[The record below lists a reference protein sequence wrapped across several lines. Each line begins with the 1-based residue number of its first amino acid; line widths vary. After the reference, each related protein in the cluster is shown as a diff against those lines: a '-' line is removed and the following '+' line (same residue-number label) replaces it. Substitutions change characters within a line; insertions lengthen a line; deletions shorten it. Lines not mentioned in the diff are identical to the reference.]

1 MILVTA
7 SQMQR
12 MDHKTINSFGIP
24 GVVLMENAGRGAVD
38 MFLKKFGILSKQNPA
53 NQNPARQKVGV
64 IAGRGNNG
72 GDGFVMGRYLMEK
85 GIPTTIFLLSTRD
98 KLTGDAR
105 TNMGLTQKIIEQ
117 NPTANLIE
125 IPDAKELA
133 RQTSHLLDQD
143 LFVDAI
149 FGIGLNADVRGFY
162 KEVIELLNGSEKPIF
177 SVDIPSGLNA
187 NTGAVCGVAIQAAAT
202 ATFAFAKAGQI
213 LSPGNQYTGDLEVID
228 IGIPDFIVRDEN
240 PQLFLMEPKDIAP
253 LFVPRKFESHK
264 GSFGHL
270 LVIAGSPGKTGAA
283 ALCAN
288 AAMRSGTG
296 LVTLG
301 VAKGLNPSL
310 ESQVIE
316 PMTVPLAQTP
326 EGYLSDQSLAA
337 IQALLKGKQ
346 ALALGPGIGTQGPTQ
361 TLVKRLVADTRVPII
376 LDADGINCI
385 AGHLELI
392 KARKDPTVL
401 TPHPGEMARLT
412 QKTTQEI
419 QADRREIGTQ
429 FAREYQVVLV
439 LKGAQTLVCCPG
451 GRTLICP
458 TGNPGMASGG
468 MGDVLTGLIAG
479 FIAQG
484 FPVEKAAMTGVFIHG
499 LCGDFLAGKT
509 PFGFLASD
517 MIPAIPRTI
526 HDLLRREKS

>member
-7 SQMQR
+7 AQMQR
-12 MDHKTINSFGIP
+12 MDHRTINSFGIP
-24 GVVLMENAGRGAVD
+24 GVVLMENAGRSAVE
-38 MFLKKFGILSKQNPA
+38 MFLRKFGIRPEQKPIK
-53 NQNPARQKVGV
+53 QKVGIIV
-64 IAGRGNNG
+64 GRGNNG

-105 TNMGLTQKIIEQ
+105 TNMGLAQKIIEQ
-117 NPTANLIE
+117 NPNADLIE
-125 IPDAKELA
+125 IPDAAELA
-133 RQTSHLLDQD
+133 RQKNRFLDQD

-162 KEVIELLNGSEKPIF
+162 KEVIALLNGSEKPIF

-187 NTGAVCGVAIQAAAT
+187 DTGEICGVAIRAAAT
-202 ATFAFAKAGQI
+202 ATFAFAKAGHI
-213 LSPGNQYTGDLEVID
+213 LFPGNQHTGDLEVID
-228 IGIPDFIVRDEN
+228 IGIPDFIARDED
-240 PQLFLMEPKDIAP
+240 PKLFLMESKDIAP
-253 LFVPRKFESHK
+253 LFAPRKFESHK

-301 VAKGLNPSL
+301 VAKDLNPSL
-310 ESQVIE
+310 ESQVME

-326 EGYLSDQSLAA
+326 AGYLSDQSLAP
-337 IQALLKGKQ
+337 IQALLKDKQ
-346 ALALGPGIGTQGPTQ
+346 ALALGPGIGTEATTR
-361 TLVKRLVADTRVPII
+361 TLVKKLVADTQVPII

-385 AGHLELI
+385 ASHLELI
-392 KARKDPTVL
+392 KTRKGPTVL

-412 QKTTQEI
+412 QKTTTEI
-419 QADRREIGTQ
+419 QADRWEIGTQ

-439 LKGAQTLVCCPG
+439 LKGAQTLVCCPD
-451 GRTLICP
+451 GRTFICP

-484 FPVEKAAMTGVFIHG
+484 FSIEDASMAGVFIHG
-499 LCGDFLAGKT
+499 LCGDFLAEKT

-526 HDLLRREKS
+526 HDLLKREQI